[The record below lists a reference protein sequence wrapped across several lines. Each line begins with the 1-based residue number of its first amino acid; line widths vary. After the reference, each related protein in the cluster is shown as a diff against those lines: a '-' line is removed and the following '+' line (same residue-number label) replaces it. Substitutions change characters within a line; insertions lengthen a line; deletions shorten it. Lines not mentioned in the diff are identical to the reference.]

1 MLDADGNFDWTVFN
15 MKTKIFAAFAG
26 IVIVATGCVSTVS
39 GTKSPAIWFG
49 RDSVQG
55 RYERPMDQ
63 VYQAAVA
70 AIKVDGA
77 LLTEYIPHDTTNATL
92 SFYGKVNQ
100 RNVWVRVEAVD
111 PKITEVTVQA
121 RTTMGD
127 TDIDVAHE
135 VEKEVALQLQSA
147 R

>member
-1 MLDADGNFDWTVFN
+1 MLDAGGDFVWTVAK
-15 MKTKIFAAFAG
+15 MKMNIFAAFAG
-26 IVIVATGCVSTVS
+26 IVLVTAGCVNTVS

-49 RDSVQG
+49 RDYLQN
-55 RYERPMDQ
+55 RYERPIDQ

-70 AIKVDGA
+70 AIKTDGV
-77 LLTEYIPHDTTNATL
+77 LLTEYIPHDTTNSTL
-92 SFYGKVNQ
+92 SFYGKVND

-121 RTTMGD
+121 RTKFGD

-135 VEKEVALQLQSA
+135 VETEIALQLP